1 MARRIVTDFDAEI
14 LQRMGNRTDITPT
27 QRGFF
32 LRDAYLAVS
41 KSFDHAQLQGDAT
54 DTVLNGSDLLSVTAI
69 TDLWWPV
76 QIRDTL
82 ADRIILPA
90 DKDEIDN
97 MQKYSGP
104 PTRYYWWN
112 EKFIFDTKADR
123 DRPVSVKYKK
133 KPVMFTTSPVLD
145 EIYDQLL
152 ILKGAQ
158 IGFETARDLE
168 QAAGVMGLY
177 RGYISEYGLVPTA
190 EEKKNDYRTGFR
202 VRYR

>member
-1 MARRIVTDFDAEI
+1 MARRIVSDFDAEI
-14 LQRMGNRTDITPT
+14 LQRLGNRTDLTPT

-32 LRDAYLAVS
+32 LRDSYMAVS
-41 KSFDHAQLQGDAT
+41 KSFDHVQLQGDAA
-54 DTVLNGSDLLSVTAI
+54 DTIVNGSDSLSLAAI

-76 QIRDTL
+76 QIRDTIS
-82 ADRIILPA
+82 DRIILPA

-97 MQKYSGP
+97 MQKYPSP

-112 EKFIFDTKADR
+112 EKFIFDTRADKV
-123 DRPVSVKYKK
+123 RPVTIKYKK
-133 KPVMFTTSPVLD
+133 RPVMFTASPVLD

-152 ILKGAQ
+152 ILKAAQ

-168 QAAGVMGLY
+168 QAGGVMGLY
-177 RGYISEYGLVPTA
+177 RAYISEYGLVPAA
-190 EEKKNDYRTGFR
+190 EEKLNDYRTGFR